1 MDLRKRK
8 QSRRRFKHHSSF
20 RFRGPLPA
28 GSVHPP
34 KRLSRLSSSAAPAF
48 LLGYLFVRT
57 HQTNLAPVSAKSDSN
72 IPATAAAPS
81 PAAPAEPILLDR
93 LLITTWL
100 GGGDDLSNR
109 TLGAIKL
116 MTSIRRS
123 GKAPPGTDFGL
134 LVSGLAPLGAR
145 AERELRSVGWKLFP
159 AAAGSGSLAKLAL
172 WNMTRCRKRAAEI
185 PKNIFLNLCRYLFLN
200 RRGSADCSARACRL
214 GQSAH
219 APRPAAGRTAAGTT
233 VWCTS
238 TPTPSSW
245 APSSPSCASTSP
257 PPRSGPHRHAQHV
270 PSRHRGRRRPE
281 CGRPAS

>member
-145 AERELRSVGWKLFP
+145 AERMVVAVGPCIGQASYEVAADLRDAVLAENAEDARFFTDGARPERWQFDL
-159 AAAGSGSLAKLAL
+159 AGYCAARLRAAGVGAVEVLGVDTL
-172 WNMTRCRKRAAEI
+172 AAEG
-185 PKNIFLNLCRYLFLN
+185 KFF
-200 RRGSADCSARACRL
+200 S
-214 GQSAH
+214 H
-219 APRPAAGRTAAGTT
+219 
-233 VWCTS
+233 
-238 TPTPSSW
+238 
-245 APSSPSCASTSP
+245 
-257 PPRSGPHRHAQHV
+257 
-270 PSRHRGRRRPE
+270 RRRTLAGGGPI
-281 CGRPAS
+281 GHQMSAIVL